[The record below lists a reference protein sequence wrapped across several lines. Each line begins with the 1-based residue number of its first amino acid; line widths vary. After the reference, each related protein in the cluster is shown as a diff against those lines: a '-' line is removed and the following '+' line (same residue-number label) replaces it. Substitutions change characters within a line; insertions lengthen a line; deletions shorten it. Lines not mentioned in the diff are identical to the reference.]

1 MRKYP
6 VQGGT
11 CLSCLIL
18 LLLLLG
24 ACSNEPPSASE
35 SPAKTPATQADPFP
49 TVLSEEASD
58 SGGTATSL
66 EMQAEMM
73 VNTAEAPE
81 GFRYNTVIVSD
92 GLGSFRV
99 ATPVEYS
106 APWRFGT
113 PTDEILA
120 EGTSRDPAWATFWE
134 PALIDDENPRAVFL
148 DLSKDSDVVALL
160 ITLTP
165 APGPE
170 GEQMARF
177 YSKAYAELGTVA
189 ESHRVRVNGGEGA
202 YVEYTVPSRIVGG
215 GKDRVQMQVLIP
227 DLPND
232 VLWGVT
238 CDAPPEFVNDVKP
251 LCAEIAAT
259 FQPLPT
265 VKD

>member
-1 MRKYP
+1 M
-6 VQGGT
+6 
-11 CLSCLIL
+11 L
-18 LLLLLG
+18 LLVG
-24 ACSNEPPSASE
+24 ACSNEPPSTSE
-35 SPAKTPATQADPFP
+35 SPAKKSSASEADSFP

-58 SGGTATSL
+58 SGRTATSVEL
-66 EMQAEMM
+66 QAEMT
-73 VNTAEAPE
+73 VNAAEAPE

-113 PTDEILA
+113 PTDQILA

-148 DLSKDSDVVALL
+148 DLGKDSDVIALL

-177 YSKAYAELGTVA
+177 YSKAYAELGAVA

-259 FQPLPT
+259 FQPLPAI
-265 VKD
+265 KD